1 MGEDKVVDG
10 LFYTKEHEWAKLEGD
25 TATVGITDYAQHHL
39 GELVFAELPEV
50 GKKVNQ
56 TEELCVVESAKAV
69 ASVYAPFSGDV
80 AEANQSVKANP
91 KSINDNCYGA
101 WLAKIKV
108 SNAAEKEKL
117 MDAGKYREYLVQLAG
132 KS

>member
-1 MGEDKVVDG
+1 MAENKVIDG
-10 LFYTKEHEWAKLEGD
+10 LYYTKEHEWAKLEGD

-39 GELVFAELPEV
+39 GELVFAELPDV

-56 TEELCVVESAKAV
+56 TEELCVIESAKAV
-69 ASVYAPFSGDV
+69 ASVYAPFSGEV
-80 AEANQSVKANP
+80 TETNQSVKNSP
-91 KSINDNCYGA
+91 KSINDDCYHA

-108 SNAAEKEKL
+108 SNSGEKEKL
-117 MDAGKYREYLVQLAG
+117 MDAGKYREYLAQLAG